1 MNRDSPRQTD
11 GILPE
16 HTFYF
21 FRDLLRF
28 FVQHILIIPPFFG
41 QQLKDITTVFSTYG
55 HSFFVNTHHFAYH
68 AVIVTFFWWN
78 VILKEHDLCSFFD
91 CKHFIRRV
99 RVLRKISLYLRPK
112 TISPSGQWCQFTVV
126 HLLGLIVMRC
136 QSDIPFFFPWT
147 KTGLITTIQFVQHF
161 IICFI
166 FAYLVQKRKKES
178 ITLTVDFL

>member
-1 MNRDSPRQTD
+1 MHVIQLLAPRFILFHISCEIIYNAIADYRLPTQRSLQHHSFQSLATAQCYIRLPMSKRVTSIDNRPLKRQTLTLMNRDSPRQTD

-68 AVIVTFFWWN
+68 AVIVTFF
-78 VILKEHDLCSFFD
+78 
-91 CKHFIRRV
+91 
-99 RVLRKISLYLRPK
+99 
-112 TISPSGQWCQFTVV
+112 
-126 HLLGLIVMRC
+126 
-136 QSDIPFFFPWT
+136 
-147 KTGLITTIQFVQHF
+147 
-161 IICFI
+161 
-166 FAYLVQKRKKES
+166 
-178 ITLTVDFL
+178 